1 MLMGSQ
7 IAPLH
12 EGIHL
17 VITSYNFFM
26 ISPTYSNPRSLVPL
40 GYIDILIH
48 DGKIDMWKDEKK
60 T

>member
-12 EGIHL
+12 EGINL
-17 VITSYNFFM
+17 VITSYNFDN
-26 ISPTYSNPRSLVPL
+26 ITNISNPRSLVPL

-48 DGKIDMWKDEKK
+48 DGKIDM
-60 T
+60 